1 MSLVR
6 RRFLQLAAATI
17 AAPALARH
25 AFAQT
30 YPARP
35 VRILVGYA
43 AGGSADLSA
52 RLMAQVLSERL
63 GQQFIVEN
71 RPGASSNI
79 ATEALV
85 RAPADGYMLLVNAPA
100 SVVNASL
107 YDKLP
112 FNFLRDTAPVIGIM
126 RVPNVMVVHPSFPAH
141 SVPEFI
147 AYAKANPGK
156 VNHASAGT
164 GTASH
169 MAGELFKAMTGLNL
183 VHVPYRG
190 NGPALIDLVAGQVQA
205 GFDSMPSTIE
215 HIRAGQLRAL
225 AVSTLK
231 VSEAL
236 PQIRSIS
243 EFVPGYES
251 SSWYGMVAPRNTPNE
266 ILDRL
271 NQAMNA
277 GLADPK
283 MKAKLNDL
291 GGIVIGGP
299 PADFGRLLVEETE
312 KWAKVVKF
320 ANVKP
325 E

>member
-1 MSLVR
+1 MPPITAPMLVR
-6 RRFLQLAAATI
+6 RAW
-17 AAPALARH
+17 
-25 AFAQT
+25 AQA

-35 VRILVGYA
+35 VRVLVGYA
-43 AGGSADLSA
+43 AGGAADISA

-85 RAPADGYMLLVNAPA
+85 RAPADGYTLLVNAPA
-100 SVVNASL
+100 SAVNATL
-107 YDKLP
+107 FDKLP
-112 FNFLRDTAPVIGIM
+112 FNFLRDTAPVAGIM
-126 RVPNVMVVHPSFPAH
+126 RVPNVMVVHPSFPAR

-147 AYAKANPGK
+147 VYAKANSGK
-156 VNHASAGT
+156 VNHASAGA

-190 NGPALIDLVAGQVQA
+190 NAPALTDLIAGQVEV
-205 GFDSMPSTIE
+205 GFDSMPSAIE

-225 AVSTLK
+225 ADTTLK
-231 VSEAL
+231 PSDAL
-236 PQIRSIS
+236 PQIRSMS

-251 SSWYGMVAPRNTPNE
+251 SSWYGVVAPRNTPNE
-266 ILDRL
+266 VLDKL
-271 NQAMNA
+271 NQAINA

-283 MKAKLNDL
+283 LKAKLNDL
-291 GGIVIGGP
+291 GGTVLGGP
-299 PADFGRLLVEETE
+299 PADFGKLLAEETE

-320 ANVKP
+320 ANVKA

>member
-1 MSLVR
+1 MSHVR
-6 RRFLQLAAATI
+6 RRFLQLATATI
-17 AAPALARH
+17 AASALARR

-30 YPARP
+30 YPVRP

-43 AGGSADLSA
+43 PGGAADISA

-79 ATEALV
+79 ATEAVV

-100 SVVNASL
+100 SAVNATL
-107 YDKLP
+107 FDKLP
-112 FNFLRDTAPVIGIM
+112 FNFLRDTAPVAGIM
-126 RVPNVMVVHPSFPAH
+126 RVPNVMVVHPSFPAQ

-147 AYAKANPGK
+147 TYAKANPGK
-156 VNHASAGT
+156 VNHASAGS

-169 MAGELFKAMTGLNL
+169 MAGELFKAMTGLQI

-190 NGPALIDLVAGQVQA
+190 NAPALTDLIAGQVEV
-205 GFDSMPSTIE
+205 GFDSMPSAIE

-225 AVSTLK
+225 AVTTLK

-236 PQIRSIS
+236 PLVRSMS

-251 SSWYGMVAPRNTPNE
+251 SSWYGMVAPRNTPSE
-266 ILDRL
+266 VLDRL
-271 NQAMNA
+271 NQAINA
-277 GLADPK
+277 GLADLK

-291 GGIVIGGP
+291 GGTVLGGP
-299 PADFGRLLVEETE
+299 PADFGKLLAEETE

>member
-1 MSLVR
+1 MSVIR
-6 RRFLQLAAATI
+6 RRFMQLGGAALAASSLSRL
-17 AAPALARH
+17 ALAQ
-25 AFAQT
+25 A

-79 ATEALV
+79 ATETVV

-100 SVVNASL
+100 SVVNAAL
-107 YDKLP
+107 YEKLP
-112 FNFLRDTAPVIGIM
+112 FNFLRDTAPVAGIM
-126 RVPNVMVVHPSFPAH
+126 RVPNVMVVHPRFPAQ

-190 NGPALIDLVAGQVQA
+190 NGPALIDLVAGQVEV

-225 AVSTLK
+225 AVTTVK
-231 VSEAL
+231 TNDAL
-236 PQIRSIS
+236 PGIRSMS

-251 SSWYGMVAPRNTPNE
+251 SSWYGMVAPRHTPSE
-266 ILDRL
+266 IIDTL
-271 NQAMNA
+271 NQAIDA
-277 GLADPK
+277 GLADPR

-291 GGIVIGGP
+291 GGTVLGGP
-299 PADFGRLLVEETE
+299 PSDFGKLLAEETE
-312 KWAKVVKF
+312 KWARVVKF
-320 ANVKP
+320 ANVKA